1 MTRTPSIRPLTYA
14 ALISIALAGAGIVWL
29 LESVIAEGRTLSTAE
44 DIFLD
49 LLIGIVVLFALGWLL
64 LWSQSRDR
72 ERYHR
77 EIEEEKNKLDT
88 AVRHMSQGLVM
99 FDAVH
104 RVVLWNPR
112 YLELHGVSPAIMKPD
127 FRFGIC

>member
-1 MTRTPSIRPLTYA
+1 MNRTPSIRPVTYA

-29 LESVIAEGRTLSTAE
+29 LETVIAEGRKLSVAE

-49 LLIGIVVLFALGWLL
+49 FLIGIVILFALGWLL
-64 LWSQSRDR
+64 LWRQSHDR

-99 FDAVH
+99 FDAAH
-104 RVVLWNPR
+104 RVVL
-112 YLELHGVSPAIMKPD
+112 
-127 FRFGIC
+127 